1 MNPRTLP
8 RLRCVGTAI
17 AGRRLGFTLVELL
30 VVIAIIGML
39 VALLVPAVQMAREA
53 ARKTTC
59 LNNQGQLGKAV
70 LNFATTK
77 DKFPA
82 SFSVQPGTN
91 IPPNNP
97 AISVG
102 WVPPM
107 LPYIEQNPLY
117 QTVPANPQTRVA
129 LTRH

>member
-1 MNPRTLP
+1 
-8 RLRCVGTAI
+8 
-17 AGRRLGFTLVELL
+17 
-30 VVIAIIGML
+30 
-39 VALLVPAVQMAREA
+39 MAREA

-117 QTVPANPQTRVA
+117 QMYQKPPDPSGVNPTLSQYVGLGNTLQLDVLICPSRSPTNSPPRA
-129 LTRH
+129 ATS